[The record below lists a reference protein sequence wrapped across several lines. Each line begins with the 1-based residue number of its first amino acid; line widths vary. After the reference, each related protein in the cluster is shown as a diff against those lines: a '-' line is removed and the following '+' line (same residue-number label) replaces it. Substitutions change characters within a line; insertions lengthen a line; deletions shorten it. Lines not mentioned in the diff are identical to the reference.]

1 MLKDNRYLR
10 PTYHQCEKN
19 DFVRNTIIAAFDAVE
34 SHADQLEAR
43 IKELEKAAGR
53 SSGMVR

>member
-1 MLKDNRYLR
+1 MLKENRYLR
-10 PTYHQCEKN
+10 QTYHQSEKN

-34 SHADQLEAR
+34 SHVAQLEAR
-43 IKELEKAAGR
+43 LKELEKAAGR